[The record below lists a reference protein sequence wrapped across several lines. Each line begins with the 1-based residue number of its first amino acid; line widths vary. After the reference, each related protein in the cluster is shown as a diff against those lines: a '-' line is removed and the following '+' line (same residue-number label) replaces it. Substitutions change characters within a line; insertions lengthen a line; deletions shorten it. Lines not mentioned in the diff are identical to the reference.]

1 MDNLV
6 DLQQVAQQKRPQP
19 ENVEIG
25 PNDNSLDLLQA
36 VYRNNELPLT
46 TRMRAAIS
54 ALKHEVPALIATA
67 IVNEQSFAEVL
78 DRRLARLR
86 EMEQG
91 RLIEAK
97 AEPTPEPV
105 AVAEPVTV
113 EVKPPTPPIAYRSLL
128 RRRI

>member
-46 TRMRAAIS
+46 TRMRAAMA

-67 IVNEQSFAEVL
+67 VVTNRALRKCWIEGL
-78 DRRLARLR
+78 LAC
-86 EMEQG
+86 G
-91 RLIEAK
+91 RWNK
-97 AEPTPEPV
+97 GG
-105 AVAEPVTV
+105 
-113 EVKPPTPPIAYRSLL
+113 
-128 RRRI
+128 